1 MKYIALIFDLDG
13 TLLNT
18 IDDLADSANH
28 ILGQLGFPTHSTDK
42 YKYFVGNG
50 IPKLIERCL
59 PTDRQ
64 DCKEKALRM
73 FLEYYSLHSEDK
85 TAAYDGIPELL
96 SAAKQKG
103 IKLGVITNKAHSIA
117 QQVVPH
123 FLGDGVFDYIRG
135 LDDTIKAKPCP
146 NGALDVADK
155 LGVKPDE
162 VLYIGDSGVDMQTAV
177 NAGFTPCGVLWGF
190 RTREELLENGAVYF
204 AEKPSDILNL
214 IK

>member
-1 MKYIALIFDLDG
+1 MKYKALIFDLDG

-18 IDDLADSANH
+18 LDDLADSANH

-59 PTDRQ
+59 PADRQ
-64 DCKEKALRM
+64 DCKEKALSM
-73 FLEYYSLHSEDK
+73 FVEYYSLHSEDK

-96 SAAKQKG
+96 SAAKRKG
-103 IKLGVITNKAHSIA
+103 LKLGVITNKAHSIA

-123 FLGDGVFDYIRG
+123 FLGGGVFDYIRG
-135 LDDTIKAKPCP
+135 LDETIKAKPCP

-204 AEKPSDILNL
+204 AEKPSDILEL
-214 IK
+214 I